1 MESMQMDD
9 SRSTLFKIALAALIV
24 TLYAASTCEAAVA
37 NALKKSYWSEVC
49 DLAKDSEKIPKL
61 ALHNLQAAAQ
71 SGQAALTRLLRLMA
85 YHEIKRSTVDNKTAA
100 LLQYLAKKTGA
111 ELQGLAR
118 NGAATAITAT
128 RDAARFQGL
137 VMDFMHLLASTGT
150 SDNKGCLNTAESGT
164 NPVQGHTALEA
175 AHTSCGIDFSDVT
188 PAAETAKLIGPTGPT
203 ISKKN
208 GGDANAIAR
217 GATTCNINSVKSTWK
232 MVDGAT
238 GGNPTVQPSMGGN
251 IFTVDSTGLK
261 MDALADLTNKAQSH
275 PFIHAHHKVTL
286 QLNTTKT
293 QFSEIKVETL
303 GQDPD
308 FQAAARYYLLGKNP
322 TDSSGDANL
331 QSKINAHYTNSV
343 TLKAIVETA
352 VDSETIP
359 KELTDNGTQQNLGSI
374 TDAGQLL
381 KIYLHYHNVNIAA
394 LNNRIEKLQEEST
407 KIQTPKTAEDKQ
419 KLCDKHHASQTNS
432 DAKDFCTYDKTEST
446 DKKCKYN
453 ATKATANGA
462 PVTQA
467 QTSVAT
473 TASDRCIKHKDKANC
488 EKENDGLAA
497 GAKAHCRWIE
507 DKCKDSIFFLNK
519 KLALIA
525 GAFVSL
531 VIF

>member
-1 MESMQMDD
+1 
-9 SRSTLFKIALAALIV
+9 
-24 TLYAASTCEAAVA
+24 
-37 NALKKSYWSEVC
+37 
-49 DLAKDSEKIPKL
+49 
-61 ALHNLQAAAQ
+61 
-71 SGQAALTRLLRLMA
+71 MA

-100 LLQYLAKKTGA
+100 LWQYLAKKTSA
-111 ELQGLAR
+111 ELQGLA
-118 NGAATAITAT
+118 GSESTTALTAT
-128 RDAARFQGL
+128 RDAARFQGA
-137 VMDFMHLLASTGT
+137 VMNFMYLLASTGT
-150 SDNKGCLNTAESGT
+150 DNSKGCLNTADSGN
-164 NPVQGHTALEA
+164 NPVKGHTALA
-175 AHTSCGIDFSDVT
+175 KAHTSCAIDFTDVT
-188 PAAETAKLIGPTGPT
+188 AVPVPAKLMGPKGAT
-203 ISKKN
+203 ITTKS
-208 GGDANAIAR
+208 GGDAGTIAD
-217 GATTCNINSVKSTWK
+217 GATACNINSVQSTWK
-232 MVDGAT
+232 MVNGNTGAQ
-238 GGNPTVQPSMGGN
+238 PTVAPSIGGN
-251 IFTVDSTGLK
+251 IFTVDTSGLK
-261 MDALADLTNKAQSH
+261 MEDLTNLSTKGNSH
-275 PFIHAHHKVTL
+275 PFIHGHHKATL
-286 QLNTTKT
+286 QLNTPKT

-303 GQDPD
+303 GKDSD

-331 QSKINAHYTNSV
+331 QSKINEHYTNSV

-359 KELTDNGTQQNLGSI
+359 KELTGNGTQQNLGSI

-497 GAKAHCRWIE
+497 GAKAHFRWIE